1 MTRGQQIIEKIK
13 TVFADVRKKYPQITD
28 NDLDSQGAIF
38 YMNGNDGTDFDWNAN
53 KNTSEFYM
61 YHKNEIGFIKL
72 YVNKGDTYTA
82 YVYPNGEMSATEI
95 IKGDLDT
102 GDSLYLAALLYRKA
116 DRKYIYDKPIE
127 NIDFSY
133 EPTMWEM
140 KEMDGYIYCGDDD
153 DYYYDDDEDDCCYGG
168 ED

>member
-13 TVFADVRKKYPQITD
+13 TVFVDARKKYPLITD
-28 NDLDSQGAIF
+28 EDLLDSGAIY

-53 KNTSEFYM
+53 DNTSEFYM

-82 YVYPNGEMSATEI
+82 YVYPNGEMSAVET
-95 IKGDLDT
+95 IKGDLEE

-116 DRKYIYDKPIE
+116 DREYIYDE
-127 NIDFSY
+127 NIDEIDFTY
-133 EPTMWEM
+133 EPEEWEM
-140 KEMDGYIYCGDDD
+140 SEMNGI
-153 DYYYDDDEDDCCYGG
+153 YDDEWEDK
-168 ED
+168 